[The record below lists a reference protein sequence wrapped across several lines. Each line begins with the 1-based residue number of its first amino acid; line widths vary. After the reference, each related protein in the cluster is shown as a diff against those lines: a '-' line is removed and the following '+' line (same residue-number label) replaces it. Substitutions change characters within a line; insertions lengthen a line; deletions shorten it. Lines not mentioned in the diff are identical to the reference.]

1 MGRDRVLPERTQ
13 ALPQELIAYERLTEL
28 VSTWKS
34 SPRVHVQTVGQ
45 THQGRDIFSVI
56 ISSPANIQALSQLRQ
71 DGKRLTT
78 PVVTHRSLNE
88 VDVRFESD
96 VPQNAVTS
104 VLIEGGGFGMEVAH
118 VEGLVSLIEHF
129 VGSDDPDVLK
139 ILEKNIVVVMPDVN
153 PDGRRLAIEEWKR
166 TRFSAG
172 SAGFGNAY
180 GFTLNRD
187 LINLTQPEGKAIMSA
202 NREWGVVAVYDPHED
217 MALLGVSHDE
227 VCWCPPYNDRP
238 YPPEYDPRIMELS
251 DELGA
256 AIAEEWNKEGFNYL
270 YDPVGNKG
278 LLSFV
283 TGPLTGCVHMVMVQ
297 HGIPAVITE
306 SARTPGTQL
315 WEDRVRQKFSA
326 AMGVLTKVTA
336 EQERFLEIVRAVRSE
351 VPDCAENAAYI
362 VPENQKDRSVLG
374 EFLNV
379 LSQHEMAV
387 YYTETPYPAYV
398 VPFRQP
404 RIQVAHTLFSNGDLS
419 AEILCPDY
427 GIEAYVLTERP
438 MEEQEAFAKS
448 SLRRVTGLVTKG
460 VLTVGDSKGNLA
472 FPNCY
477 SGIIL
482 ANRLLK
488 AGHSVSRLSKA
499 LDQGSHLS
507 SGSYLIDEDLLDPAK
522 ELAGSLSIDLVRV
535 KESAGGSTKPI
546 SMPRIAVYVGEGIG
560 HLNMAHLAD
569 IVWSLDVLEFR
580 YDRIDRE
587 ALLGGALDRLDV
599 LIVPGGDGQ
608 EMIEGLSPDNPWHKE
623 PWEPPVPVGQGM
635 GSEGVAL
642 VKQFVTNG
650 GKYLGI
656 GMGGGW
662 FAAKDLSGLMDVTT
676 ASSPLGI
683 GPVYLSTAMT
693 DHPILAGWVGAI
705 RRDGSM
711 VPKRVISYFYCPPPY
726 LKAAGASPLFLTEGN
741 SQLIAAF
748 ENSLAPE
755 SQTEQTKR
763 GYVGK
768 GAIVTQRIG
777 AGSATVVAINVGF
790 RGYWYSTYPF
800 LANIIHLEIEKEAI
814 HA

>member
-1 MGRDRVLPERTQ
+1 M
-13 ALPQELIAYERLTEL
+13 I
-28 VSTWKS
+28 
-34 SPRVHVQTVGQ
+34 
-45 THQGRDIFSVI
+45 IFASI
-56 ISSPANIQALSQLRQ
+56 
-71 DGKRLTT
+71 
-78 PVVTHRSLNE
+78 
-88 VDVRFESD
+88 
-96 VPQNAVTS
+96 
-104 VLIEGGGFGMEVAH
+104 
-118 VEGLVSLIEHF
+118 VSLLP
-129 VGSDDPDVLK
+129 GAVLK
-139 ILEKNIVVVMPDVN
+139 ILEKNIVVVMPDIN
-153 PDGRRLAIEEWKR
+153 PDGRQLAIEEWKR
-166 TRFSAG
+166 TQFSAG

-187 LINLTQPEGKAIMSA
+187 LINLTQPGGKAVMSA
-202 NREWGVVAVYDPHED
+202 NGDWGLVAVYDPHED

-256 AIAEEWNKEGFNYL
+256 AIAGEWKKEGYDYL

-326 AMGVLTKVTA
+326 AMGVLKKVTN
-336 EQERFLEIVRAVRSE
+336 EQRHFLEVVRAARSE

-362 VPENQKDRSVLG
+362 VPENQKDRSVLE
-374 EFLNV
+374 EFLDV

-419 AEILCPDY
+419 AQILCPDY

-438 MEEQEAFAKS
+438 KQEQEAFAKS
-448 SLRRVTGLVTKG
+448 SLRRVSALVKKG
-460 VLTVGDSKGNLA
+460 VHTVGNGKGKLA
-472 FPNCY
+472 FPNYY

-499 LDQGSHLS
+499 LDQDSHSLS
-507 SGSYLIDEDLLDPAK
+507 AGSYLIDEDLLDPAK
-522 ELAGSLSIDLVRV
+522 EQAGSLSVDLVRLE
-535 KESAGGSTKPI
+535 ESVGGSAKPI
-546 SMPRIAVYVGEGIG
+546 SMPRIGVYVGEGIG

-569 IVWSLDVLEFR
+569 IVWSLDVLEFS
-580 YDRIDRE
+580 YERIDRE
-587 ALLGGALDRLDV
+587 ALLSGALDRLDV
-599 LIVPGGDGQ
+599 LIVPGGDGH
-608 EMIEGLSPDNPWHKE
+608 EMIEGLNPENPWHKK

-642 VKQFVTNG
+642 IKQFVTNG

-676 ASSPLGI
+676 ASSPLGSGI
-683 GPVYLSTAMT
+683 VYLSLQNV
-693 DHPILAGWVGAI
+693 DHLLLAGYAGVT
-705 RRDGSM
+705 RRDGTAQGD
-711 VPKRVISYFYCPPPY
+711 RATAYFYCPPPY
-726 LKAAGASPLFLTEGN
+726 LKEAGMSPLFVATGDA
-741 SQLIAAF
+741 QLIAAF
-748 ENSLAPE
+748 DESLAPE
-755 SQTEQTKR
+755 SKSEEAKKAYR
-763 GYVGK
+763 GK
-768 GAIVTQRIG
+768 GAIVTQEIG
-777 AGSATVVAINVGF
+777 HGRATVVGVNIGF
-790 RGYWYSTYPF
+790 RAVWYSTYPL
-800 LANIIHLEIEKEAI
+800 LANVVYDQS
-814 HA
+814 

>member
-1 MGRDRVLPERTQ
+1 MSHYRVSPEKTQ
-13 ALPQELIAYERLTEL
+13 ARPQELISYERLKEL
-28 VSTWKS
+28 VSTWKN
-34 SPRVHVQTVGQ
+34 SPRVQVRTVGQ
-45 THQGRDIFSVI
+45 TREGRDIVSII
-56 ISSPANIQALSQLRQ
+56 ISSPENILSLSQLQ
-71 DGKRLTT
+71 QEGKKLTT
-78 PVVTHRSLNE
+78 PVATHRSLNE
-88 VDVRFESD
+88 VDVRFESA
-96 VPQNAVTS
+96 VPENPVTS

-118 VEGLVSLIEHF
+118 VEGLVSLTEHLIK
-129 VGSDDPDVLK
+129 SDDPNVLK
-139 ILEKNIVVVMPDVN
+139 ILEKNIVVVMPDIN

-166 TRFSAG
+166 TRFSPG

-187 LINLTQPEGKAIMSA
+187 LANLTQPEGRAVLSA
-202 NREWGVVAVYDPHED
+202 ERDWGLVAVYDPHED
-217 MALLGVSHDE
+217 MALLGVSHGE

-256 AIAEEWNKEGFNYL
+256 AIAEEWEKEGFDYL
-270 YDPVGNKG
+270 YDPVGHKG

-315 WEDRVRQKFSA
+315 WEDRVRQKYSA
-326 AMGVLTKVTA
+326 AMGILKKVTR
-336 EQERFLEIVRAVRSE
+336 EQERYLAVVRAARSE
-351 VPDCAENAAYI
+351 IPDCKENAAYI
-362 VPENQKDRSVLG
+362 VPENQKDRSVLE

-419 AEILCPDY
+419 AQILCPDY
-427 GIEAYVLTERP
+427 GIEAYVLTDRP
-438 MEEQEAFAKS
+438 KEEQEAFAKS
-448 SLRRVTGLVTKG
+448 SLRRVNGLVKKG
-460 VLTVGDSKGNLA
+460 ILTFGEGKGKLA

-488 AGHSVSRLSKA
+488 AGNSVSRLLNQVSPP
-499 LDQGSHLS
+499 LS
-507 SGSYLIDEDLLDPAK
+507 TGSYLIDEDLLDPAK
-522 ELAGSLSIDLVRV
+522 ELAGKLSIDLVRM
-535 KESAGGSTKPI
+535 EGSDGGSAKPI
-546 SMPRIAVYVGEGIG
+546 SMPRIGVYVGEGIG

-569 IVWSLDVLEFR
+569 IVWSLDVLEFP
-580 YDRIDRE
+580 YERIDRE
-587 ALLGGALDRLDV
+587 ALLGGALDRVEV

-608 EMIEGLSPDNPWHKE
+608 EMIEGLNPANPWHKE

-635 GSEGVAL
+635 GSEGVA
-642 VKQFVTNG
+642 VIKRFVIGG

-676 ASSPLGI
+676 TRSPLGS
-683 GPVYLSTAMT
+683 GTAYLALQNL
-693 DHPILAGWVGAI
+693 DHLLLAGYAGVT
-705 RRDGSM
+705 RRDGK
-711 VPKRVISYFYCPPPY
+711 VQADRATAYFYCPPPY
-726 LKAAGASPLFLTEGN
+726 FKDAGMSPLFVATGDA
-741 SQLIAAF
+741 QLIAAF
-748 ENSLAPE
+748 DESLAPE
-755 SQTEQTKR
+755 SQSEEAKKAYR
-763 GYVGK
+763 GK
-768 GAIVTQRIG
+768 GAIVTQQIG
-777 AGSATVVAINVGF
+777 KGRATVVGVNIGF
-790 RGYWYSTYPF
+790 RAVWYSTHPL
-800 LANIIHLEIEKEAI
+800 LANAI
-814 HA
+814 YDQS